1 MYMCVFHY
9 FNDYLPD
16 FVTAISLGFIFGFSF
31 WVYILTSLYVI
42 TNCAECS
49 FLTIDQSLSLWS
61 GGTDSKT
68 LDYQRTDPSEYQIV
82 RTPTKQPT

>member
-1 MYMCVFHY
+1 MCIFHY
-9 FNDYLPD
+9 FNYYVPD

-42 TNCAECS
+42 TNCVECS